1 MKVGGTK
8 VGFRGR
14 WVSNAP
20 TAVLRQKSDW
30 VKKKI
35 KRGIFAKRVNK
46 LGNWSTLTWEDR
58 T

>member
-20 TAVLRQKSDW
+20 TEVLRQKSGW
-30 VKKKI
+30 VEKKK
-35 KRGIFAKRVNK
+35 KRGGGHLSEKGKQIRK
-46 LGNWSTLTWEDR
+46 LGQL
-58 T
+58 